1 MVCRYCRKKIGPL
14 RKLKDT
20 NFCCDDHRQKSVS
33 RSARA
38 VREAEDLYGI
48 EQLPTWRA
56 ITQAKREEKSG
67 RPGLSTTVF
76 AGLAVVFVI
85 LALSQ
90 LPMGAPAVKPI
101 SPLPD
106 ANPHPSRSGFGQMIG
121 NLLESKGSGTL
132 RDDFRA
138 GITNWEGF
146 KSASSDWSMESG
158 VVHPTSLRVWKPS
171 TSLSNYE
178 MEFMGQIERKSIDW
192 AFRASDVRN
201 YYATKLIIT
210 KPGPLPNAGLV
221 RFIVLDG
228 RERERVELPLPLTLE
243 RGVDYRVQVSVR
255 GGRFLTSVNGQLVSS
270 WMDNRLTRGGV
281 GFFSE
286 DGESALLKWVSVSE
300 RDSFLG
306 RIVSHFSL
314 ITFPTA
320 TIQ

>member
-1 MVCRYCRKKIGPL
+1 MVCRYCRKKIGPV
-14 RKLKDT
+14 RKLKDPH
-20 NFCCDDHRQKSVS
+20 FCSDEHRQKATSK
-33 RSARA
+33 SARA
-38 VREAEDLYGI
+38 VREAEDLYGTDQS
-48 EQLPTWRA
+48 QLPTWRA
-56 ITQAKREEKSG
+56 ITQVKREEKQG
-67 RPGLSTTVF
+67 KGGMSTTVF
-76 AGLAVVFVI
+76 AGLAVVFVL

-90 LPMGAPAVKPI
+90 LPMGAPAVKSI

-106 ANPHPSRSGFGQMIG
+106 ANAHASRNGFAQMVG
-121 NLLESKGSGTL
+121 NLLQSQGSGTL
-132 RDDFRA
+132 REDFHT
-138 GITNWEGF
+138 GIANWVGF
-146 KSASSDWSMESG
+146 KSSSSDWAMESG
-158 VVHPTSLRVWKPS
+158 LVRPSSLRVWKQS

-243 RGVDYRVQVSVR
+243 RGVDYRVRVSVR
-255 GGRFLTSVNGQLVSS
+255 GDRFLTSVNGQLVSS

-286 DGESALLKWVSVSE
+286 DGESSLLKWVSVSE

-314 ITFPTA
+314 ISFPTA
-320 TIQ
+320 P

>member
-1 MVCRYCRKKIGPL
+1 MICKFCRKKIGPV
-14 RKLKDT
+14 RKLKDPH
-20 NFCCDDHRQKSVS
+20 FCSDDHRKKFTS

-48 EQLPTWRA
+48 DETQLPTGRA
-56 ITQAKREEKSG
+56 VTQAKPEEKTG
-67 RPGLSTTVF
+67 RPGASATVF
-76 AGLAVVFVI
+76 AGLAVVFAL

-90 LPMGAPAVKPI
+90 LPMGGPAAKAI

-106 ANPHPSRSGFGQMIG
+106 TNPHQSRFAFGQMIG
-121 NLLESKGSGTL
+121 NMLQNKGSGTL
-132 RDDFRA
+132 REDFHTGVA
-138 GITNWEGF
+138 NWEGF
-146 KSASSDWSMESG
+146 KSVSSDWGMEG
-158 VVHPTSLRVWKPS
+158 GLVHPASLRVWKPS

-243 RGVDYRVQVSVR
+243 RGVDYRVRVSVR
-255 GGRFLTSVNGQLVSS
+255 DGRFLTSVNGQLISS
-270 WMDNRLTRGGV
+270 WMDNRLSRGGV

-320 TIQ
+320 P